1 MNFTMKLPNGNNALV
16 SIEKL
21 TDYLLS
27 ETHAVGKAKA
37 KFFRGLGFNDSNVNQ
52 LEKSLLKI
60 ARTNNIKNIKEFA
73 YGINYVLE
81 GKIKTPSRKI
91 ITIVTVWFA
100 KTKESKPSFV
110 TAYPV

>member
-1 MNFTMKLPNGNNALV
+1 MKLPNGNNALV
-16 SIEKL
+16 SKEKL
-21 TDYLLS
+21 TGYLLS

-37 KFFRGLGFNDSNVNQ
+37 KFFRKLGFNESNVNKF
-52 LEKSLLKI
+52 EKSLLNI
-60 ARTNNIKNIKEFA
+60 AKRNEIKNVKEFT

-91 ITIVTVWFA
+91 ITLVTVWFT
-100 KTKESKPSFV
+100 KTKGGRPSFV